1 MMAAAGE
8 DRQDEGED
16 RQDAGDAQRFAIDYE
31 LLESIDPLLGERHRH
46 TIDVVILTLLAGR
59 QIEAWLAE
67 NLAVRQLDTSSYIA
81 LSALWLAGPP
91 HRMTAG
97 ELAQRMVQTSGGATK
112 TTQRLVSRGLVRRV
126 ADPDDG
132 RRTLLELT
140 PEGLSLAREAL
151 DLVLDAFDTEIGTL
165 DEAEREGVAAAVQRL
180 VVELS
185 ERLSR

>member
-1 MMAAAGE
+1 MAAVGE
-8 DRQDEGED
+8 NQ
-16 RQDAGDAQRFAIDYE
+16 QDAGESRRFAIDYKA
-31 LLESIDPLLGERHRH
+31 LESIDPLLGERHRH
-46 TIDVVILTLLAGR
+46 TVDVLVLTLLAGR

-67 NLAVRQLDTSSYIA
+67 TLAARQVDTSGYFA

-97 ELAQRMVQTSGGATK
+97 ELARRIVQTSGGATK
-112 TTQRLVSRGLVRRV
+112 TTQRLVGRGLVRRV

-132 RRTLLELT
+132 RRSLLELT
-140 PEGLSLAREAL
+140 PEGLSFTRETL
-151 DLVLDAFDTEIGTL
+151 DQLLDAFDTDIGAL

-180 VVELS
+180 VVELN

>member
-1 MMAAAGE
+1 MGE
-8 DRQDEGED
+8 N
-16 RQDAGDAQRFAIDYE
+16 RQDAGEVQRFVIDYGA
-31 LLESIDPLLGERHRH
+31 LESIDPLLGEGRRH
-46 TIDVVILTLLAGR
+46 TVDVLVWTLLAGR
-59 QIEAWLAE
+59 QIEAWLSE
-67 NLAVRQLDTSSYIA
+67 ILAARQLDISGYFA

-97 ELAQRMVQTSGGATK
+97 ELARRIVQTSGGATK

-132 RRTLLELT
+132 RRSLLELT
-140 PEGLSLAREAL
+140 PDGLFLARETL
-151 DLVLDAFDTEIGTL
+151 DRALDAFDTEIGAL